1 MQINPR
7 PVGTVVFERTVR
19 VREYESA
26 KAGVFIQFDIP
37 ENDPNGEAVRT
48 AVATAFWQAKAAVFD
63 ELGIQFSVEPNGVV
77 RETINAKFGQ
87 VTEVTPT
94 VHVARPQAPVV
105 PTAVVPAP
113 APMPA
118 PVAAPAPVAD
128 ASRPPYDP
136 ATEVKAEKAANGKW
150 AKARLYSHPDEFW
163 DNAQAKAEGRF
174 SPRSPDYKHKDT
186 GLAVWND

>member
-1 MQINPR
+1 VTETK

-26 KAGVFIQFDIP
+26 KASVFIQFSLDGSG
-37 ENDPNGEAVRT
+37 DAVMAAVGEA
-48 AVATAFWQAKAAVFD
+48 FFQAKAAVYD
-63 ELGIQFSVEPNGVV
+63 ELGLEFSVDAGGVI
-77 RETINAKFGQ
+77 REAINATFGQ
-87 VTEVTPT
+87 VTDVTPT
-94 VHVARPQAPVV
+94 VHVARTQA
-105 PTAVVPAP
+105 AVAPAP
-113 APMPA
+113 APAPALA

-136 ATEVKAEKAANGKW
+136 ATEVKGEKAANGKW

-174 SPRSPDYKHKDT
+174 SPRSPDFKHKDT

>member
-1 MQINPR
+1 MTETK

-26 KAGVFIQFDIP
+26 KASVFIQFNLDGSGDAIMAAV
-37 ENDPNGEAVRT
+37 GEA
-48 AVATAFWQAKAAVFD
+48 FFQAKAAVYD
-63 ELGIQFSVEPNGVV
+63 ELGIEFSVDAGGVI
-77 RETINAKFGQ
+77 REAINSTFGQ
-87 VTEVTPT
+87 VTDVTPAPKA
-94 VHVARPQAPVV
+94 VAAPAPV
-105 PTAVVPAP
+105 AVAPAP
-113 APMPA
+113 APALA
-118 PVAAPAPVAD
+118 PVAAAPAAPAPVAD

-136 ATEVKAEKAANGKW
+136 ATDVKGEKAANGKW

-174 SPRSPDYKHKDT
+174 SPRSPDFKHKDT

>member
-19 VREYESA
+19 VREFESA

-37 ENDPNGEAVRT
+37 ENDPNGEAVRA

-77 RETINAKFGQ
+77 RETINAKFGA

-94 VHVARPQAPVV
+94 ARPQVA
-105 PTAVVPAP
+105 PAP
-113 APMPA
+113 APA
-118 PVAAPAPVAD
+118 PVAAAPAPAPVVD

-136 ATEVKAEKAANGKW
+136 ATEIKQEKAANGKW

-174 SPRSPDYKHKDT
+174 SPRSPDFKHKDT

>member
-19 VREYESA
+19 VREFESA

-37 ENDPNGEAVRT
+37 ENDPNGDAVRA

-63 ELGIQFSVEPNGVV
+63 ELGIQFSVEPNGVI

-94 VHVARPQAPVV
+94 SPTVQVARTQAPVV

-113 APMPA
+113 APTPA
-118 PVAAPAPVAD
+118 PAVD
-128 ASRPPYDP
+128 ASRPPHDP
-136 ATEVKAEKAANGKW
+136 ATTDKAEKSANGRW

-174 SPRSPDYKHKDT
+174 GPRSPDWKHKDT
-186 GLAVWND
+186 GIAVWND